1 MRHPLAAA
9 LIVVAAS
16 AAAAAP
22 AASPAPAESPL
33 TPITDETLSSF
44 YGGVVETRLDADF
57 NGDGHVDSAAV
68 MADEEHEVRSLHVA
82 IGYVDEGGMGH
93 DPIDGMGLEPYA
105 LAPASLSMKGN
116 VLIVE
121 ELTGGTTAIASTYRF
136 RYDPEEHR
144 MRLIGDDV
152 SHYSRTNTHGSL
164 EISTN
169 RLTGQRIRQEMKL
182 NEDPAPGD
190 DAAYLPQPEVR
201 ETVDRTPI
209 YMAEAPTPAETLGV
223 DDPDAPDDAWQGD

>member
-1 MRHPLAAA
+1 MTRHPLPAT
-9 LIVVAAS
+9 LFLLAAS
-16 AAAAAP
+16 VVHAAGDKP
-22 AASPAPAESPL
+22 SPVLA
-33 TPITDETLSSF
+33 PITDETLRSF
-44 YGGVVETRLDADF
+44 YGGEVETRLDADF

-68 MADEEHEVRSLHVA
+68 MRDEEHEVRSLQVA

-93 DPIDGMGLEPYA
+93 DPIDGVALEPYA
-105 LAPASLSMKGN
+105 LAPASLSVRRN

-121 ELTGGTTAIASTYRF
+121 ELTGGTTAISSTYRY
-136 RYDPEEHR
+136 RYDPDEHR

-152 SHYSRTNTHGSL
+152 TLYSRTNNHGSL

-169 RLTGQRIRQEMKL
+169 RLTGQRIRREMKL
-182 NEDPAPGD
+182 NEDPAEGD

-209 YMAEAPTPAETLGV
+209 YMAESPTPAETLGV
-223 DDPDAPDDAWQGD
+223 DDPDAPDDDWQGD